1 MVADAIAGGRDP
13 LDAAAVAQQTACLHP
28 AARTGLSQTRARSAP
43 LMRKHNALARR
54 LINPEAGHL
63 RFLTD
68 WRVPPGNNAAER
80 EIRMIKVRQKV
91 SGGMRTLTG
100 AEQFCRSAATSPP
113 RPSTAPAS
121 SKPSSC
127 SPRATPGCPKTPD
140 KPHWFDR
147 T

>member
-13 LDAAAVAQQTACLHP
+13 LDAAGVARQTACLRS
-28 AARTGLSQTRARSAP
+28 AARIGLSQTRARSTP

-54 LINPEAGHL
+54 LINREADYL

-68 WRVPPGNNAAER
+68 WRVPPDNNAAER

-100 AEQFCRSAATSPP
+100 AEQFCAIRSYLATAAKHGTCFLEALVLLAEGHPWLP
-113 RPSTAPAS
+113 EDAL
-121 SKPSSC
+121 
-127 SPRATPGCPKTPD
+127 
-140 KPHWFDR
+140 
-147 T
+147 